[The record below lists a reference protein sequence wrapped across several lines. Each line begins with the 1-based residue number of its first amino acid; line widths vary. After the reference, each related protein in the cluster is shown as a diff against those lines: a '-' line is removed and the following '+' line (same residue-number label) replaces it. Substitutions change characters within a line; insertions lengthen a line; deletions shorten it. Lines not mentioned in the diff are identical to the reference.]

1 MEEPLLSSLHR
12 NIESTLI
19 KKPRADH
26 PGVTVMREE
35 WLIDVQD
42 WMPEC
47 RHDDDVTAESTNQ
60 QIVNDNEH
68 SPHVR
73 VMMS

>member
-1 MEEPLLSSLHR
+1 
-12 NIESTLI
+12 
-19 KKPRADH
+19 
-26 PGVTVMREE
+26 MREE